1 MWALASRRLRRY
13 LVLTVGVPAAAWALD
28 RVGERLEAR
37 GGETT
42 ASKLARAGSAALHR
56 ERGTR
61 RDTAGGAGGEDP
73 GPVR

>member
-37 GGETT
+37 RGETT
-42 ASKLARAGSAALHR
+42 VSKLARAGSAALHR
-56 ERGTR
+56 ERGAR
-61 RDTAGGAGGEDP
+61 RGAEGNDP